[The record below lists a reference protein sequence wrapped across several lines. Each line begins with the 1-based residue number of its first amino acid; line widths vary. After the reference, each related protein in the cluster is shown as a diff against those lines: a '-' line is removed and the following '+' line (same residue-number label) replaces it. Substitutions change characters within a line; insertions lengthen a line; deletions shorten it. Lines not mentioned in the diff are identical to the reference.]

1 MHIDF
6 CEMTA
11 ADTALREKVAEL
23 DEDKVIASDFVS
35 FIPARG
41 DHGVVAKVGDQVAGA
56 AWASF
61 TRGATPVLRHAVVP
75 EFRGHGIGLSL
86 LEHLTEYGKKVGWPG
101 LLLELDEDNP
111 ARRSFARQGFESVAD
126 GRMGLHLR
134 PPLRSLAVYCA
145 SAPGSRSFYKD
156 VARELGEQLADRG
169 IKVVY
174 GGGSAGLMGEMAS
187 GALSHGGEVHG
198 VMLRE
203 LADREQAYEGLP
215 QLDIVDSI
223 PERIARMEEL
233 ADGFLALPGGVG
245 TLSELF
251 DALTNQQIGS
261 HQKPVILFSVEN
273 YWNPLVKLLKN
284 TIAEGFTQEK
294 YVDAL
299 IVVDSVAELVD
310 KLESWRAPGEKW
322 Q

>member
-41 DHGVVAKVGDQVAGA
+41 DHGVVAKVGENVAAA

-61 TRGATPVLRHAVVP
+61 TRGSTPVLRHAVLP
-75 EFRGHGIGLSL
+75 EFRGHGIGLAI

-101 LLLELDEDNP
+101 LMLEMDEDNP
-111 ARRSFARQGFESVAD
+111 ARRSFARQGFESVAGD
-126 GRMGLHLR
+126 AMMLHLR
-134 PPLRSLAVYCA
+134 PPLRSLAVYCG
-145 SAPGSRSFYKD
+145 SAPGSRTFYQD

-187 GALSHGGEVHG
+187 GALAHGGDVHG
-198 VMLRE
+198 VMARD

-261 HQKPVILFSVEN
+261 HQKPVILFNVEG
-273 YWNPLVKLLKN
+273 YWNPLVTLLEN
-284 TIAEGFTQEK
+284 TISEGFTQKK

-299 IVVDSVAELVD
+299 IVVETVAELVE

-322 Q
+322 R